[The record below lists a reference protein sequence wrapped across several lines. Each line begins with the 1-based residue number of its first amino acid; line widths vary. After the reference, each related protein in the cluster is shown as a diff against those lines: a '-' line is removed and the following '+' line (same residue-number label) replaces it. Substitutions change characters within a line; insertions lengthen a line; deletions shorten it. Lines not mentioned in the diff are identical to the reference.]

1 MTLYDVPAPAKINL
15 FLHVVGKRPDG
26 YHLLQSVFRFI
37 GLYDTLNF
45 DLRADGRIMC
55 DSTIE
60 GLNPA
65 DDLVVRAAKAL
76 QQAAG
81 CRYGAQINYVKR
93 IPSGGGLGG
102 GSSDAA
108 STLIA
113 LNRLWGTGLSRA
125 ELMRLALPLGAD
137 VPVFVFGQPA
147 FAEGIGEILSP
158 VDVPERAYLV
168 VEPSQ
173 KVPTA
178 GIFSSPDL
186 TRDSPS
192 FKMSVFT
199 DWQTIEAGKKAGLTD
214 KAVFSRSGTGT
225 AQYASTALFGRN
237 DLEPVVFEKYP
248 AVRQAA
254 DCLLEA
260 GIQPRM
266 TGSGACL
273 FVEFVSIEQAVRCQ
287 NEIIGK
293 IHRESGG
300 SGKEVIDNV
309 WVCPGLT
316 DHPLRHWL
324 QN

>member
-15 FLHVVGKRPDG
+15 FLHVVGRRADG

-45 DLRADGRIMC
+45 DLRADGRIVC
-55 DSTIE
+55 DSAIE
-60 GLNPA
+60 GLDPA
-65 DDLVVRAAKAL
+65 DDLVVRAANAL
-76 QQAAG
+76 QRATG
-81 CRYGAQINYVKR
+81 SRYGAQINYVKR

-113 LNRLWGTGLSRA
+113 LNRLWDTGLSRS

-147 FAEGIGEILSP
+147 FAEGVGEILSP
-158 VDVPERAYLV
+158 VSVPERAYLV

-178 GIFSSPDL
+178 GVFSAPDL

-192 FKMSVFT
+192 FKISVFT
-199 DWQTIEAGKKAGLTD
+199 DWQTIEAGKVTSEL
-214 KAVFSRSGTGT
+214 F
-225 AQYASTALFGRN
+225 FGRN
-237 DLEPVVFEKYP
+237 DLEPVVFGKYP
-248 AVRQAA
+248 AVRHAA
-254 DCLLEA
+254 DWLLEH
-260 GIQPRM
+260 GVQSRM

-273 FVEFVSIEQAVRCQ
+273 FVEFISIEQAVRCQ
-287 NEIIGK
+287 QEIIGK
-293 IHRESGG
+293 IRCESSG

-309 WVCPGLT
+309 WACPGLI

>member
-15 FLHVVGKRPDG
+15 FLHVVGRRPDG

-45 DLRADGRIMC
+45 DLRADGGIVC
-55 DSTIE
+55 DSVIE
-60 GLNPA
+60 GLDPA

-76 QQAAG
+76 QQATG
-81 CRYGAQINYVKR
+81 SRYGAQINYVKR

-113 LNRLWGTGLSRA
+113 LNRLWNTGLSRS

-158 VDVPERAYLV
+158 VNVPERAYLV

-178 GIFSSPDL
+178 GVFSSPDL
-186 TRDSPS
+186 TRDSPCL
-192 FKMSVFT
+192 KMSVFT
-199 DWQTIEAGKKAGLTD
+199 DWQTIEADKK
-214 KAVFSRSGTGT
+214 
-225 AQYASTALFGRN
+225 YFGRN
-237 DLEPVVFEKYP
+237 DLEPVVFGKYP
-248 AVRQAA
+248 AVRDAA
-254 DCLLEA
+254 DWLLEH
-260 GIQPRM
+260 GVQSRM

-273 FVEFVSIEQAVRCQ
+273 FVEFVSIEQAVLCQ
-287 NEIIGK
+287 QEIIGK
-293 IHRESGG
+293 IRCESSG
-300 SGKEVIDNV
+300 SGKKVIDNV
-309 WVCPGLT
+309 WACPGLI
-316 DHPLRHWL
+316 DHPLSHWL

>member
-60 GLNPA
+60 DLDPA

-147 FAEGIGEILSP
+147 FA
-158 VDVPERAYLV
+158 
-168 VEPSQ
+168 
-173 KVPTA
+173 
-178 GIFSSPDL
+178 
-186 TRDSPS
+186 
-192 FKMSVFT
+192 
-199 DWQTIEAGKKAGLTD
+199 
-214 KAVFSRSGTGT
+214 
-225 AQYASTALFGRN
+225 
-237 DLEPVVFEKYP
+237 
-248 AVRQAA
+248 
-254 DCLLEA
+254 
-260 GIQPRM
+260 
-266 TGSGACL
+266 
-273 FVEFVSIEQAVRCQ
+273 
-287 NEIIGK
+287 
-293 IHRESGG
+293 
-300 SGKEVIDNV
+300 
-309 WVCPGLT
+309 
-316 DHPLRHWL
+316 
-324 QN
+324 